1 MGNESVPLESP
12 AVRHKI
18 AETQERNEAAE
29 RAAATPLPGPLAD
42 AFAIAPDVPCGTYKV
57 RPFLEC
63 DFEFLKALEHPL
75 YEILIDLWQNTKTA
89 THDFFPRGQQGWEIC
104 YLFTHTVDEVEALLK
119 NGAQALKDS
128 AKKEFGK
135 MPTAAIA
142 ALNKAANQQCLVA
155 FSTTI
160 NYGASE
166 SPDDGSKKNVPAPPG

>member
-1 MGNESVPLESP
+1 MESKAIPLESP
-12 AVRHKI
+12 AIAAKI
-18 AETQERNEAAE
+18 SETVERREASE

-42 AFAIAPDVPCGTYKV
+42 AFSIAPEIKVGNYKV
-57 RPFLEC
+57 RAFLEC

-89 THDFFPRGQQGWEIC
+89 THDFFPRGQHGWEIC
-104 YLFTHTVDEVEALLK
+104 YLFTHAADEVEALLK
-119 NGAQALKDS
+119 AGAQAFKDA
-128 AKKEFGK
+128 AKKEFGR

-142 ALNKAANQQCLVA
+142 ALNKAANQQCLIA

-166 SPDDGSKKNVPAPPG
+166 SPDEGSKKNSA